1 MRFRNRTHAGKKLAQ
16 ALSKYNNEDGIVY
29 ALPRGGVP
37 LGVEV
42 AKALHMPLDL
52 IIPRKIGHPSNSEY
66 AICAVCE
73 SGALVCNEM
82 EVSQVDEQWF
92 QRQVQIEQDEAR
104 RRRCNYLRHRESLPL
119 KGKMAIIVDDG
130 IATGLTMEAAILDAK
145 QLQPDR
151 VVVAVPVVPQDTLD
165 RLRSEVDDFVTLDTP
180 EMYLGSVGAYYDDFA
195 QVSDE
200 EVVSMLQVPTS
211 EQ

>member
-119 KGKMAIIVDDG
+119 KGKMAIIVD
-130 IATGLTMEAAILDAK
+130 EN
-145 QLQPDR
+145 R
-151 VVVAVPVVPQDTLD
+151 
-165 RLRSEVDDFVTLDTP
+165 RLR
-180 EMYLGSVGAYYDDFA
+180 
-195 QVSDE
+195 
-200 EVVSMLQVPTS
+200 
-211 EQ
+211 